1 MSLHERDRM
10 KIVREYVSQGPSR
23 KHLTQAK
30 AAALLRLSERQFQRL
45 VAQYRAHG
53 DSGLVH
59 RLRGQPSNRKLDSAV
74 AAEAVRILQGAKCHD
89 FAPTYAADML
99 ARDHGIV
106 ISRETARQ
114 LMIQAGLWKPKA
126 RRIEPH
132 PWRPRRECFGEL
144 VQMDTSIHEWFEGRG
159 DTADLIALID
169 DATSRVMMRFYPT
182 DSTLTNMD
190 MIRRHLRRH
199 GRPLAIYADRASH
212 FKTTRSATEEEQ
224 LAGREAETQIQRAL
238 RELDIE
244 YIAAR
249 SPQAKG
255 RVERAFKTAQD
266 RLVKDLRLRD
276 ISTIAEANDFLE
288 SEFVPWWNR
297 TLAQPPAQPTDAHR
311 RIAGYDLNV
320 ILSRHTTRTVAND
333 YTIQHN
339 GQRYQIARKS
349 ITAGLKR
356 AKVTVE
362 ERLDGR
368 LLIRFR
374 GRCLKYDAID
384 ARPVRASSLRSPAG
398 LRSAARP
405 GQALRAPVTPK
416 PDHPWRGRHKTTVL
430 SCAQDDISI
439 LR

>member
-10 KIVREYVSQGPSR
+10 KIVHEYINQEPSR

-30 AAALLRLSERQFQRL
+30 AAQLLRLSERQFQRL
-45 VAQYRAHG
+45 VAQYRTHG
-53 DSGLVH
+53 DVGLVH
-59 RLRGQPSNRKLDSAV
+59 RLRGQPSNRKLDPVV
-74 AAEAVRILQGAKCHD
+74 AAEALRILKGAKCHD

-106 ISRETARQ
+106 LSRETMRQ
-114 LMIQAGLWKPKA
+114 LMIQAGLWQPKA
-126 RRIEPH
+126 RRLDTH

-144 VQMDTSIHEWFEGRG
+144 VQMDTSIHDWFEGRG
-159 DTADLIALID
+159 ETTVLIAMID
-169 DATSRVMMRFYPT
+169 DATSHVMMRFYST

-190 MIRRHLRRH
+190 LIRRHLRRN
-199 GRPLAIYADRASH
+199 GRPLAVYADRASH

-244 YIAAR
+244 YIPAR

-288 SEFVPWWNR
+288 CEFMPWWNR
-297 TLAQPPAQPTDAHR
+297 QLTQPPAQPTDAHR

-320 ILSRHTTRTVAND
+320 ILSRQTARTVAND

-349 ITAGLKR
+349 ITAGLRR

-368 LLIRFR
+368 LLIRFK
-374 GRCLKYDAID
+374 GRCLRYGPLDAV
-384 ARPVRASSLRSPAG
+384 PVRATSLRSPAG
-398 LRSAARP
+398 LRSPARP
-405 GQALRAPVTPK
+405 GAAPRATVTPK

-430 SCAQDDISI
+430 SCAGHDSST

>member
-1 MSLHERDRM
+1 VL
-10 KIVREYVSQGPSR
+10 
-23 KHLTQAK
+23 
-30 AAALLRLSERQFQRL
+30 
-45 VAQYRAHG
+45 
-53 DSGLVH
+53 
-59 RLRGQPSNRKLDSAV
+59 
-74 AAEAVRILQGAKCHD
+74 
-89 FAPTYAADML
+89 
-99 ARDHGIV
+99 
-106 ISRETARQ
+106 SRETMRQ

-132 PWRPRRECFGEL
+132 PWRQRRECCGEL
-144 VQMDTSIHEWFEGRG
+144 VQLDTSIHEWFEGRG
-159 DTADLIALID
+159 EAAVLIAMID

-190 MIRRHLRRH
+190 LIRRFLRRH

-255 RVERAFKTAQD
+255 RVERAFGTAQD

-288 SEFVPWWNR
+288 CEFMPWWNR
-297 TLAQPPAQPTDAHR
+297 QLTQPPAQPTDAHR
-311 RIAGYDLNV
+311 RITGYDLNV
-320 ILSRHTTRTVAND
+320 ILSRQTARTVAND
-333 YTIQHN
+333 HTIQHN

-374 GRCLKYDAID
+374 GRCLRYSRID
-384 ARPVRASSLRSPAG
+384 VGPVRATSLRSPAG
-398 LRSAARP
+398 LRSPARP
-405 GQALRAPVTPK
+405 GRAARAPVTPK
-416 PDHPWRGRHKTTVL
+416 PDHPWYGRH
-430 SCAQDDISI
+430 
-439 LR
+439 